1 MRKNTALWTGGF
13 FLFVLILVA
22 AFGSSFSYV
31 KEGLEGKR
39 LIFPEAGGIITA
51 PFPPSAD
58 FPLGSDHEGRNMVS
72 LLVMGA
78 KDTLLLIFLI
88 TSIRYVAGVVLGAIA
103 SLGGR
108 VISNVLNVWDQI
120 FSSMPVI
127 FFAILAFNLPLLI
140 YAENRFWIVI
150 FSIALVE
157 VGRVG
162 VTIRDQLLHVKNKP
176 YIDAARTVGLSN
188 FGIAKNHFLPTLL
201 PTMLV
206 NFCFDIGRVALII
219 GQLGIFSIFITMQF
233 VEVPPGGMYDLVN
246 TSFNWPTIL
255 GDARKDIYTAVWIPA
270 AAAFAIMY
278 VILTFNILGEG
289 LRRHFSRFGM

>member
-13 FLFVLILVA
+13 FLVLLILVA
-22 AFGSSFSYV
+22 VFGSSFSYV

-39 LIFPEAGGIITA
+39 LIFPEAGGIVSA

-58 FPLGSDHEGRNMVS
+58 YPLGSDHEGRNMVS

-88 TSIRYVAGVVLGAIA
+88 TSIRYVVGVVLGAIA
-103 SLGGR
+103 SLGGS

-162 VTIRDQLLHVKNKP
+162 VTVRDQLMHVKTKP
-176 YIDAARTVGLSN
+176 YIDAARTVGVTN
-188 FGIAKNHFLPTLL
+188 FGLAKNHFLPSLL

-233 VEVPPGGMYDLVN
+233 VEVPPGGMFQLVN

-270 AAAFAIMY
+270 AAAIAIMY

-289 LRRHFSRFGM
+289 LRSHFNRFGM

>member
-1 MRKNTALWTGGF
+1 MLKNKALWTGGL
-13 FLFVLILVA
+13 FLLLLILVA
-22 AFGSSFSYV
+22 AFGSYFPYV
-31 KEGLEGKR
+31 KEGLEEKR
-39 LIFPEAGGIITA
+39 LIFPESGGLEKA
-51 PFPPSAD
+51 PFAPSAD

-88 TSIRYVAGVVLGAIA
+88 TTIRYLVGVMLGAIA

-108 VISNVLNVWDQI
+108 FISNVLNVWDQI

-162 VTIRDQLLHVKNKP
+162 VTTRDQLIHVKNKP
-176 YIDAARTVGLSN
+176 YIDAARTVGVTN
-188 FGIAKNHFLPTLL
+188 FGLAKNHYLPTLL

-206 NFCFDIGRVALII
+206 NYCFDIGRVALII

-233 VEVPPGGMYDLVN
+233 VEVPPGGMFQLVN

-289 LRRHFSRFGM
+289 LRRHFSRFGV

>member
-13 FLFVLILVA
+13 FLVLLILVA
-22 AFGSSFSYV
+22 VFGSSFSYV
-31 KEGLEGKR
+31 EEGLEGKR
-39 LIFPEAGGIITA
+39 LIFPEAGGIVSA

-58 FPLGSDHEGRNMVS
+58 YPLGSDHEGRNMVS

-88 TSIRYVAGVVLGAIA
+88 TSIRYVVGVVLGAIA

-108 VISNVLNVWDQI
+108 VISNILNVWDQI

-162 VTIRDQLLHVKNKP
+162 VTVRDQLMHVKTKP
-176 YIDAARTVGLSN
+176 YIDAARTVGVTN
-188 FGIAKNHFLPTLL
+188 FGLAKNHFLPSLL

-233 VEVPPGGMYDLVN
+233 VEVPPGGMFQLVN

-270 AAAFAIMY
+270 AAAIAIMY

>member
-1 MRKNTALWTGGF
+1 MLKNKALWTGGF
-13 FLFVLILVA
+13 FLLLLFLLA
-22 AFGSSFSYV
+22 TFGSYFSYV
-31 KEGLEGKR
+31 KEGMEGKR
-39 LIFPEAGGIITA
+39 LIFLESGGIERA

-58 FPLGSDHEGRNMVS
+58 FPLGSDYEGRNMVS

-78 KDTLLLIFLI
+78 KDTLILIFLI
-88 TSIRYVAGVVLGAIA
+88 TSIRYIAGIVLGAIA
-103 SLGGR
+103 SFGGR
-108 VISNVLNVWDQI
+108 MISSVLNVWDQI

-162 VTIRDQLLHVKNKP
+162 VTIRDQLIHVKSKP
-176 YIDAARTVGLSN
+176 YIEAARTTGLTN
-188 FGIAKNHFLPTLL
+188 FGLATNHFLPILL

-219 GQLGIFSIFITMQF
+219 GQLGIFSIFITMEF
-233 VEVPPGGMYDLVN
+233 VEVQAGLYQISN

-289 LRRHFSRFGM
+289 LRRHFSRLGT

>member
-1 MRKNTALWTGGF
+1 MLKNKALWTGGF
-13 FLFVLILVA
+13 FLLLLFLLA
-22 AFGSSFSYV
+22 TFGSYFSYV
-31 KEGLEGKR
+31 KEGMEGKR
-39 LIFPEAGGIITA
+39 LIFLESGGIERA

-78 KDTLLLIFLI
+78 KDTLILIFLI
-88 TSIRYVAGVVLGAIA
+88 TSIRYIAGIVLGAIA
-103 SLGGR
+103 SFGGR
-108 VISNVLNVWDQI
+108 MISSVLNVWDQI

-127 FFAILAFNLPLLI
+127 LFAILAFNLPLLI

-162 VTIRDQLLHVKNKP
+162 VTIRDQLIHVKSKP
-176 YIDAARTVGLSN
+176 YIEAARTTGLTN
-188 FGIAKNHFLPTLL
+188 FGLAKNHFLPILL

-219 GQLGIFSIFITMQF
+219 GQLGIFSIFITMEF
-233 VEVPPGGMYDLVN
+233 VEVQAGLYQISN

-289 LRRHFSRFGM
+289 LRRHFSRLGT

>member
-1 MRKNTALWTGGF
+1 MLKNKALWTGGF
-13 FLFVLILVA
+13 FLLLLFLLA
-22 AFGSSFSYV
+22 TFGSYFSYV
-31 KEGLEGKR
+31 KEGMEGKR
-39 LIFPEAGGIITA
+39 LIFLESGGIERA

-78 KDTLLLIFLI
+78 KDTLILIFLI
-88 TSIRYVAGVVLGAIA
+88 TSIRYIAGIMLGAIA
-103 SLGGR
+103 SFGGR
-108 VISNVLNVWDQI
+108 MISSVLNVWDQI

-162 VTIRDQLLHVKNKP
+162 VTIRDQLIHVKSKP
-176 YIDAARTVGLSN
+176 YIEAARTTGLTN
-188 FGIAKNHFLPTLL
+188 FGLAKNHFLPILL

-219 GQLGIFSIFITMQF
+219 GQLGIFSIFITMEF
-233 VEVPPGGMYDLVN
+233 VEVQAGLYQISN

-289 LRRHFSRFGM
+289 LRRHFSRLGT

>member
-1 MRKNTALWTGGF
+1 MLKNKALWIGVF
-13 FLFVLILVA
+13 FLLLLILVA
-22 AFGSSFSYV
+22 AFGSYFPYV
-31 KEGLEGKR
+31 KEGVEGKR
-39 LIFPEAGGIITA
+39 LIFLESGGLEKA
-51 PFPPSAD
+51 PFAPSAA

-88 TSIRYVAGVVLGAIA
+88 TTIRYLVGMVLGAIA

-162 VTIRDQLLHVKNKP
+162 VTIRDQLIHVKNKP
-176 YIDAARTVGLSN
+176 YIEAARTVGITN
-188 FGIAKNHFLPTLL
+188 FGLAKNHFLPTLL

-206 NFCFDIGRVALII
+206 NYCFDIGRVALII

-233 VEVPPGGMYDLVN
+233 IEVPPGGMFQLVN
-246 TSFNWPTIL
+246 TSYNWPTIL

-270 AAAFAIMY
+270 AAAFALMY

-289 LRRHFSRFGM
+289 LRRHFSRFGV

>member
-1 MRKNTALWTGGF
+1 MLKNKALWTGGF
-13 FLFVLILVA
+13 FLLLLFLLA
-22 AFGSSFSYV
+22 TFGSYFSYV
-31 KEGLEGKR
+31 KEGMEGKR
-39 LIFPEAGGIITA
+39 LIFLESGGIERA

-78 KDTLLLIFLI
+78 KDTLILIFLI
-88 TSIRYVAGVVLGAIA
+88 TSIRYIAGIVLGAIA
-103 SLGGR
+103 SFGGR
-108 VISNVLNVWDQI
+108 MISSVLNVWDQI

-140 YAENRFWIVI
+140 YAENRFWVVI

-162 VTIRDQLLHVKNKP
+162 VTIRDQLIHVKSKP
-176 YIDAARTVGLSN
+176 YIEAARTTGLTN
-188 FGIAKNHFLPTLL
+188 FGLAKNHFLPILL

-219 GQLGIFSIFITMQF
+219 GQLGIFSIFITMEF
-233 VEVPPGGMYDLVN
+233 VEVQAGLYQISN

-289 LRRHFSRFGM
+289 LRRHFSRLGT

>member
-1 MRKNTALWTGGF
+1 M
-13 FLFVLILVA
+13 VA
-22 AFGSSFSYV
+22 TFGSYFPYV
-31 KEGLEGKR
+31 KEGIEGKR
-39 LIFPEAGGIITA
+39 LIFPESGGIESA

-72 LLVMGA
+72 LLVIGA
-78 KDTLLLIFLI
+78 KDTLMLIFLI
-88 TSIRYVAGVVLGAIA
+88 TAIRYLVGITLGAIA

-176 YIDAARTVGLSN
+176 YIDAARTVGLTN
-188 FGIAKNHFLPTLL
+188 FGLAKNHFLPTLL

-219 GQLGIFSIFITMQF
+219 GQLGIFSIFITMEF
-233 VEVPPGGMYDLVN
+233 VEVQTGLYQISN

-289 LRRHFSRFGM
+289 LRRHFSRLGT

>member
-13 FLFVLILVA
+13 FLIVLILVA

-39 LIFPEAGGIITA
+39 LIFPEAGEIVSA

-78 KDTLLLIFLI
+78 KDTLLLILLI
-88 TSIRYVAGVVLGAIA
+88 TSIRYAAGVVLGAIA

-162 VTIRDQLLHVKNKP
+162 VTTRDQLLHVKNKP

-289 LRRHFSRFGM
+289 LRRHFSRFGV

>member
-1 MRKNTALWTGGF
+1 M
-13 FLFVLILVA
+13 I
-22 AFGSSFSYV
+22 SS
-31 KEGLEGKR
+31 
-39 LIFPEAGGIITA
+39 
-51 PFPPSAD
+51 
-58 FPLGSDHEGRNMVS
+58 
-72 LLVMGA
+72 
-78 KDTLLLIFLI
+78 
-88 TSIRYVAGVVLGAIA
+88 
-103 SLGGR
+103 
-108 VISNVLNVWDQI
+108 VLNVWDQI

-140 YAENRFWIVI
+140 YAENRFWVVI

-162 VTIRDQLLHVKNKP
+162 VTIRDQLIHVKSKP
-176 YIDAARTVGLSN
+176 YIEAARTTGLTN
-188 FGIAKNHFLPTLL
+188 FGLAKNHFLPILL

-219 GQLGIFSIFITMQF
+219 GQLGIFSIFITMEF
-233 VEVPPGGMYDLVN
+233 VEVQAGLYQISN

-289 LRRHFSRFGM
+289 LRRHFSRLGT

>member
-1 MRKNTALWTGGF
+1 MLKNKALWTGGF
-13 FLFVLILVA
+13 FLLLLFLLA
-22 AFGSSFSYV
+22 TFGSYFSYV
-31 KEGLEGKR
+31 KEGMEGKR
-39 LIFPEAGGIITA
+39 LIFLESGGIERA

-78 KDTLLLIFLI
+78 KDTLILIFLI
-88 TSIRYVAGVVLGAIA
+88 TSIRYIAGIVLGAIA
-103 SLGGR
+103 SFGGR
-108 VISNVLNVWDQI
+108 MISSVLNVWDQI

-162 VTIRDQLLHVKNKP
+162 VTIRDQLIHVKSKP
-176 YIDAARTVGLSN
+176 YIEAARTTGLTN
-188 FGIAKNHFLPTLL
+188 FGLATNHFLPILL

-219 GQLGIFSIFITMQF
+219 GQLGIFSIFITMEF
-233 VEVPPGGMYDLVN
+233 VEVQAGLYQISN

-289 LRRHFSRFGM
+289 LRRHFSRLGT

>member
-1 MRKNTALWTGGF
+1 MPKNKSLWIGGF
-13 FLFVLILVA
+13 FLLILIMVA
-22 AFGSSFSYV
+22 TFGSYFPYV
-31 KEGLEGKR
+31 KEGIEGKR
-39 LIFPEAGGIITA
+39 LIFPESGGIESA

-72 LLVMGA
+72 LLVIGA
-78 KDTLLLIFLI
+78 KDTLMLIFLI
-88 TSIRYVAGVVLGAIA
+88 TAIRYLVGITLGAIA

-176 YIDAARTVGLSN
+176 YIDAARTVGLTN
-188 FGIAKNHFLPTLL
+188 FGLAKNHFLPTLL

-219 GQLGIFSIFITMQF
+219 GQLGIFSIFITMEF
-233 VEVPPGGMYDLVN
+233 VEVQTGLYQISN

-289 LRRHFSRFGM
+289 LRRHFSRLGT